1 MTDAKNDRNTG
12 GNKQY
17 WWIRLNEDFFNSKEM
32 KKLRKIAGGAVYTII
47 YLKMQLLTLKTGGR
61 IFYDGIEETFADEI
75 ALTLDEN
82 PDDVTATLLMLE
94 RLGLAKRTGA
104 DEIFLPE
111 VPKNTGKETQDAVR
125 KRGYRLRKK
134 EEIAR
139 LQGQTRDN
147 VPTLSGKN
155 PTEIEIEKEI
165 HIEIESEIER
175 EDPTRAENGV
185 GIYNNVFLTPEELAT
200 LQTEIPD
207 AYRDY
212 IDDLSS
218 YKKSSGKEYES
229 DFATIRRWA
238 AKDAKEDQQ
247 ARGDGWQ
254 QMADAWA
261 GEEATK

>member
-1 MTDAKNDRNTG
+1 MNESKEQRDAG
-12 GNKQY
+12 SNKKF
-17 WWIRLNEDFFNSKEM
+17 WWIRLNEDFFTSKEM

-61 IFYDGIEETFADEI
+61 IFYDGIEETFAEEI
-75 ALTLDEN
+75 ALDLDEN

-139 LQGQTRDN
+139 LTGQTRDN

-155 PTEIEIEKEI
+155 PTEIEKEI
-165 HIEIESEIER
+165 EIHKEIESEIER
-175 EDPTRAENGV
+175 ENNTRAENGV
-185 GIYNNVFLTPEELAT
+185 GIYNNVFLTPEEIAT

-207 AYRDY
+207 AWKDY
-212 IDDLSS
+212 VDDLSS

-247 ARGDGWQ
+247 AAGDEWQ

>member
-1 MTDAKNDRNTG
+1 MSESKEQRDAG
-12 GNKQY
+12 SNKKF
-17 WWIRLNEDFFNSKEM
+17 WWIRLNEDFFTSKEM

-61 IFYDGIEETFADEI
+61 IFYDGIEETFAEEI
-75 ALTLDEN
+75 ALDLDEN

-139 LQGQTRDN
+139 ITGQTRDN

-155 PTEIEIEKEI
+155 PTEIEKEKEI
-165 HIEIESEIER
+165 HKEIESEIER
-175 EDPTRAENGV
+175 ENNAPAQNGV
-185 GIYNNVFLTPEELAT
+185 GIYNNVFLTTEEIAT

-207 AYRDY
+207 GWKDY

-247 ARGDGWQ
+247 EAGDEWQ
-254 QMADAWA
+254 RMADAWA
-261 GEEATK
+261 REEADT

>member
-1 MTDAKNDRNTG
+1 MSESKEQRDAG
-12 GNKQY
+12 SNKKF
-17 WWIRLNEDFFNSKEM
+17 WWIRLNEDFFTSKEM

-61 IFYDGIEETFADEI
+61 IFYDGIEETFAEEI
-75 ALTLDEN
+75 ALELDEN

-94 RLGLAKRTGA
+94 RLGLATRTGA

-139 LQGQTRDN
+139 ITGQTRDN

-155 PTEIEIEKEI
+155 PTEIEKEKEI
-165 HIEIESEIER
+165 HKEIESEIER
-175 EDPTRAENGV
+175 ENNAPAQNGV
-185 GIYNNVFLTPEELAT
+185 GLYNNVFLTPEEIAT

-207 AYRDY
+207 AWKDY
-212 IDDLSS
+212 VDDLSS

-247 ARGDGWQ
+247 ATGDEWQ
-254 QMADAWA
+254 RMADTWA
-261 GEEATK
+261 REEADT